1 MANRRR
7 PRSLRGMEQAVDG
20 YLADCERQERLPTVT
35 GLALALGF
43 SSRGEMERFGTQEEE
58 RFRPLLDWA
67 CSRIEEETLQAACRK
82 ETAAG
87 ARFILQSQLWLW
99 GKVPQRAGP
108 HHRPGGRGGG
118 LACGLPFPKAPLTRC
133 LFPI

>member
-20 YLADCERQERLPTVT
+20 YLADCEGQERLPTVT

-87 ARFILQSQLWLW
+87 ARFILQASFGYGEKSPRDL
-99 GKVPQRAGP
+99 GP
-108 HHRPGGRGGG
+108 ITVRVEGEEV
-118 LACGLPFPKAPLTRC
+118 
-133 LFPI
+133 

>member
-43 SSRGEMERFGTQEEE
+43 SSRGEMERFWNPGGR

-87 ARFILQSQLWLW
+87 ARFILQASFGYGEKSPEIWAPSPSRW
-99 GKVPQRAGP
+99 K
-108 HHRPGGRGGG
+108 GRG
-118 LACGLPFPKAPLTRC
+118 LACGLPFPKALNPV
-133 LFPI
+133 FVPI